1 MGLQLS
7 ELYAR
12 FSFGLSIFTPK
23 RTKLYM
29 TMAMPGTHIIL
40 FGLWYCLIA
49 VNLWDFHQITKWDSP
64 EGWALIDRPTLQFT
78 HRKSITFVSYCI
90 HYITLHCTAL
100 HCSREPKMLTLKT
113 KVLSCEKSKAEKSFG
128 AKFRRQGK
136 SCRAKSQSQ
145 RSPSAQNAEGKESP
159 VVQKAEG
166 REVLLCVKPKAG
178 KSYRAKAEG

>member
-1 MGLQLS
+1 MGIILS
-7 ELYAR
+7 AVRIPPSGYWFSPRRELYMGFRLSKFDAR

-40 FGLWYCLIA
+40 FGHWYCLIA

-78 HRKSITFVSYCI
+78 HRKSITFISYCN

-100 HCSREPKMLTLKT
+100 QQGAKDAHAENKSPIMRKVEGREVLRCEIPKAR
-113 KVLSCEKSKAEKSFG
+113 KVLSCEEPKAEKSFG
-128 AKFRRQGK
+128 A
-136 SCRAKSQSQ
+136 
-145 RSPSAQNAEGKESP
+145 
-159 VVQKAEG
+159 
-166 REVLLCVKPKAG
+166 
-178 KSYRAKAEG
+178 